1 MSKKISIRFLS
12 IILTLITVLSIGRMI
27 PATAAEDYS
36 SGGWNQVK
44 NTSTIVNSS
53 GGSVGTVY
61 AGEGVTVLYFSG
73 DRAYIEY
80 SASNSPKQGFI
91 STSNLVYNRIYS
103 ETAVGRISS
112 STSTYYSPTTAHYAG
127 SVSSGE
133 YVAVLCN
140 NNSWAYIEYNISGG
154 QRKRAFIRSSC
165 LYCYSHNANY
175 SLYQDDENL
184 LGIGMT
190 NITSNRT
197 VYAGPDKDAY
207 PSIGTVY
214 PSDNYN
220 VWAFIQF
227 KDGSGNKVNF
237 VEYPTD
243 KGPKYG
249 YIYSK

>member
-1 MSKKISIRFLS
+1 MSKKISIRLLS
-12 IILTLITVLSIGRMI
+12 LILTLITVLSIGRMI

-154 QRKRAFIRSSC
+154 QRKRAFIPSSC
-165 LYCYSHNANY
+165 LYCYSNNYKPNLYHENA
-175 SLYQDDENL
+175 
-184 LGIGMT
+184 LGFVYPE
-190 NITSNRT
+190 ITSEKT
-197 VYAGPDKDAY
+197 VYAGPDSNAY
-207 PSIGTVY
+207 PAIGTIYV
-214 PSDNYN
+214 SDNPDVGSY
-220 VWAFIQF
+220 VAFR
-227 KDGSGNKVNF
+227 DGSGNLMHYVG
-237 VEYPTD
+237 YPTSNGE
-243 KGPKYG
+243 KFG
-249 YIYSK
+249 YIYRN